1 VLHAL
6 IVFAASE
13 GEHTSKTLFYIC
25 GGLAAVYAVV
35 VGMIGITQPDFPR
48 TQGAARS
55 VFALS
60 TVVVILAMAT
70 AILTA

>member
-1 VLHAL
+1 VLNAL

-25 GGLAAVYAVV
+25 GGLAAVYAVAIAA
-35 VGMIGITQPDFPR
+35 IGITQPDFPR
-48 TQGAARS
+48 TQSAARG

-60 TVVVILAMAT
+60 TVIVILAMAT
-70 AILTA
+70 AVLTA